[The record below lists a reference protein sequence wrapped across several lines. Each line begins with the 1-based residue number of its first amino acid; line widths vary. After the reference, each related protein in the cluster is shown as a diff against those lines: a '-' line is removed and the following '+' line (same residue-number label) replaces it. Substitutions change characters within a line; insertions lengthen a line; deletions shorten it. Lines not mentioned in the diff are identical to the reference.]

1 MKESCKEWINTI
13 SQSISNI
20 IKVQT
25 KVFKL
30 HTGELILILALL

>member
-13 SQSISNI
+13 RLSISNI

-25 KVFKL
+25 KGFKI
-30 HTGELILILALL
+30 HTGKLILILTLL